1 MTTLSSGTDGAATD
15 QRLAYTVADAARA
28 LSIGRSTLYKFLQS
42 GELAS
47 INLGARRLILREDLD
62 RFVQTRRDAQADPK
76 VA

>member
-1 MTTLSSGTDGAATD
+1 MTTASSETESVVAGDK
-15 QRLAYTVADAARA
+15 LAYTIADAARA

-47 INLGARRLILREDLD
+47 ISLGARRLILAEDLE
-62 RFVQTRRDAQADPK
+62 RFVRARRQTDLNQK